1 MVRLK
6 KVPQRVCVGCGQTRS
21 KKDLMRIVRTPD
33 SQINID
39 TTGKLSGRGAY
50 ICRSMECL
58 TAALK
63 GKKLERALQME
74 LPQDVIIDLKK
85 TISGECD

>member
-1 MVRLK
+1 MARLK

-21 KKDLMRIVRTPD
+21 KKELMRIVRTPD
-33 SQINID
+33 SQISID
-39 TTGKLSGRGAY
+39 TTGKLSGRGVY

-58 TAALK
+58 TAAFK
-63 GKKLERALQME
+63 GKKMEKALQME

-85 TISGECD
+85 TISGEGD

>member
-58 TAALK
+58 TTALK